1 MQFKQRWT
9 PSPWMKPVIIFLCI
23 TSMESFFAN
32 FAHPVTPSLIINLQ
46 LPAYTFGLAFAS
58 MAVTNFL
65 FSPFWG
71 RLSDRMGRLNLYLIS
86 LLGYALGQFL
96 FMLAKTEWHIFV
108 ARAVAGFF
116 IGGVIV
122 LQMAY
127 LIDIVPKAERAKLLS
142 IQTALFSLTGSL
154 GYLAGGLIGQYSIEA
169 VFIVQVLGLAL
180 TGVIS
185 RIILKESITHKQKFQ
200 TKQLFK
206 ESNPFQAFRL
216 SIKHLNLGL
225 SLFFMMVFLSV
236 FGFIAFDQS
245 FNYYV
250 RDQLNL
256 GPAYNGVIRASLGV
270 LGLVL
275 NSTISL
281 YLIRHTQLKKTV
293 LSLLALASIS
303 SWLMI
308 IPSQPTILL
317 GFSVLYFSFYNIVQ
331 VLTQVIASREVPPD
345 ATGAFMGFFS
355 SVRSLGM
362 IFGSLLAGFV
372 YGLDPLMAFALTGL
386 VMSLAFIAY
395 AFSLRNQVV
404 KSI

>member
-1 MQFKQRWT
+1 MSFKQRWIQ
-9 PSPWMKPVIIFLCI
+9 SPWIKTVIVFLCI
-23 TSMESFFAN
+23 TSLESFFAN
-32 FAHPVTPSLIINLQ
+32 FAHPVTPSLIINLK

-58 MAVTNFL
+58 MALTNFL

-71 RLSDRMGRLNLYLIS
+71 RLSDRIGRLNLYLIS

-96 FMLAKTEWHIFV
+96 FMLAKTEWHILV
-108 ARAVAGFF
+108 ARGVAGFF

-127 LIDIVPKAERAKLLS
+127 LIDIVPKAERARMLS
-142 IQTALFSLTGSL
+142 LQTALFSLTGSL
-154 GYLAGGLIGQYSIEA
+154 GYLAGGLIGQSSIEA

-180 TGVIS
+180 TGIVS
-185 RIILKESITHKQKFQ
+185 RLILKESIQQKQTFN
-200 TKQLFK
+200 LRAMLY

-216 SIKHLNLGL
+216 SIKHLNLSL
-225 SLFFMMVFLSV
+225 ALFFMMVFLGV

-256 GPAYNGVIRASLGV
+256 GPAYNGVIRASLGI

-281 YLIRHTQLKKTV
+281 YLIRHTQLKKTL
-293 LSLLALASIS
+293 LSILALTSLS

-308 IPSQPTILL
+308 LPSSPSLLL
-317 GFSVLYFSFYNIVQ
+317 GLSVLYFSFYNIVQ
-331 VLTQVIASREVPPD
+331 VLVQVIASREVPHNE
-345 ATGAFMGFFS
+345 TGAFMGFFS

-362 IFGSLLAGFV
+362 IFGSLLSGFV
-372 YGLDPLMAFALTGL
+372 YGIHPLMAFALTGF
-386 VMSLAFIAY
+386 VMSLAFITY
-395 AFSLRNQVV
+395 ALSLRFQN
-404 KSI
+404 IR